1 MGRKAG
7 QIAPTIKGASS
18 AALCRSLHRT
28 AALIFTLNAS
38 TFAHEKARIKMVDG
52 GGRELPI
59 SRWGNLRWIMIL
71 AISLLIGFGVSAF
84 IMAVALVL
92 FAVIFDERAVN

>member
-28 AALIFTLNAS
+28 AALIFTVNAFDLRPREG
-38 TFAHEKARIKMVDG
+38 THKMVDG
-52 GGRELPI
+52 GGRDI
-59 SRWGNLRWIMIL
+59 QL
-71 AISLLIGFGVSAF
+71 AVEATYAGL
-84 IMAVALVL
+84 
-92 FAVIFDERAVN
+92 

>member
-28 AALIFTLNAS
+28 AALIFTVNAS

-52 GGRELPI
+52 GGRDI
-59 SRWGNLRWIMIL
+59 QL
-71 AISLLIGFGVSAF
+71 AVEATYAGL
-84 IMAVALVL
+84 
-92 FAVIFDERAVN
+92 